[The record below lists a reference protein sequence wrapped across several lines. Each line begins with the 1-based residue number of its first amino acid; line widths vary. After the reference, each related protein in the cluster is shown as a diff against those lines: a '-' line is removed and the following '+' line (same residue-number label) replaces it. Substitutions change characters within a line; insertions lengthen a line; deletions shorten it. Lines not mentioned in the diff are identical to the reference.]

1 MNNASSHLRSQ
12 QRGAQQAANLAT
24 ERKRFDDFSK
34 RNGISVWVTAS
45 QLSADPF
52 KYEGKVVGLIV
63 QLDPME
69 TWDTALDTGAIEDDG
84 GKVQL
89 HGINPDFP
97 DSSHSVLM
105 AVKVGQREPL
115 AGSDDKIPVFTGI
128 ARMDSAT
135 CSEEGCG
142 DWLEWSYSGGSRIQ
156 WGAPYT
162 PGG

>member
-1 MNNASSHLRSQ
+1 
-12 QRGAQQAANLAT
+12 
-24 ERKRFDDFSK
+24 
-34 RNGISVWVTAS
+34 
-45 QLSADPF
+45 
-52 KYEGKVVGLIV
+52 
-63 QLDPME
+63 ME
-69 TWDTALDTGAIEDDG
+69 TRDTALVTGTIEDDG
-84 GKVQL
+84 GTVQL

-97 DSSHSVLM
+97 DSSHSVVM

-115 AGSDDKIPVFTGI
+115 AGSDDKTPVFTGT